1 MPEKRVA
8 APSLSAGALIAMV
21 FVFGSLGTQASHAAD
36 SVAYRH
42 RAPDPTLTDRIIVKW
57 RTSGVAAV
65 QIPDVKDRASRL
77 SDASGIQFTPVR
89 NLFGSTDVMGLGYIP
104 THEEMQRILGRLNA
118 DPGIEYAEVD
128 GFRYIQAFPK
138 DALPNDP
145 HFLASTAASN
155 AGNSDLNYGS
165 WEGQWYLLPSSST
178 APAALSVTTAWQTTL
193 GAASVV
199 VAVIDTGIIEA
210 HPDLASKLQLPG
222 YDFVSCD
229 QGNLTTATS
238 SQTTADCSASGSAA
252 TYYFA
257 NDGEGWHADAAD
269 PGDWIDATDAAM
281 TLFINAGCTTV
292 EPSSWHGTKVAGV
305 IGAATNNGI
314 GIAGIAPLTT
324 VLPVRAIGK
333 CSGRVS
339 DISAAI
345 MWAAGQA
352 VTVDAGSIAASPAAR
367 IINLSLGA
375 NTTCSSTEQSAI
387 SAALAAGVLV
397 VAAAGNEGGA
407 LDAPA
412 NCSGV
417 LSVVGLRQTGTKVP
431 YSNLSSSAAAA
442 TIAAPGG
449 NCVNTVAT
457 EACLYDIETTTD
469 AGSTAPASTPGFYT
483 YSLLNQ
489 SYLDAGGNP
498 DNAANVGTSFAAPMV
513 SGVAALMVG
522 IMPSLTPAQ
531 IIARIESSAVAFPT
545 TSSTTST
552 KCALA
557 STTTDANGNFTEPT
571 TPAECV
577 CTTATC
583 GAGMLNAASAVL
595 AAAGMFVQITPSS
608 TTGYPGQKI
617 KLDGSASTAAAGYT
631 IASYRWVTDPA
642 TSDQLIDANQAI
654 ATLVV
659 PTFRSIGVTLTITDN
674 IGRSLSATTT
684 IQSTLAAASGAGSL
698 RPQWLWPLGLLALW
712 QLYRRRAQARGSPSP
727 DSPNVLN

>member
-1 MPEKRVA
+1 
-8 APSLSAGALIAMV
+8 
-21 FVFGSLGTQASHAAD
+21 
-36 SVAYRH
+36 
-42 RAPDPTLTDRIIVKW
+42 
-57 RTSGVAAV
+57 
-65 QIPDVKDRASRL
+65 
-77 SDASGIQFTPVR
+77 
-89 NLFGSTDVMGLGYIP
+89 
-104 THEEMQRILGRLNA
+104 
-118 DPGIEYAEVD
+118 
-128 GFRYIQAFPK
+128 
-138 DALPNDP
+138 
-145 HFLASTAASN
+145 
-155 AGNSDLNYGS
+155 
-165 WEGQWYLLPSSST
+165 
-178 APAALSVTTAWQTTL
+178 
-193 GAASVV
+193 VV
-199 VAVIDTGIIEA
+199 VAVIDTGVIED

-229 QGNLTTATS
+229 QGNYTTATGS
-238 SQTTADCSASGSAA
+238 STTADCSASGSAA

-257 NDGEGWHADAAD
+257 NDGEGWHADASD

-314 GIAGIAPLTT
+314 GIAGIAPLAM

-345 MWAAGQA
+345 MWAAGQP
-352 VTVDAGSIAASPAAR
+352 VTVDAGTIAASPAAK

-375 NTTCSSTEQSAI
+375 NTVCSTTEQSAI

-412 NCSGV
+412 NCAGV

-442 TIAAPGG
+442 TIGAPGG

-457 EACLYDIETTTD
+457 QACLYDIETTTD
-469 AGSTAPASTPGFYT
+469 AGSTTPSTTPGFYT
-483 YSLLNQ
+483 YSLFSQ
-489 SYLDAGGNP
+489 SYLDSGSNP

-513 SGVAALMVG
+513 SGVAALMLG
-522 IMPSLTPAQ
+522 ITPSLTPTQ
-531 IIARIESSAVAFPT
+531 IIARMESSAVTFPT
-545 TSSTTST
+545 SSSTTST
-552 KCALA
+552 QCTLA
-557 STTTDANGNFTEPT
+557 STTADSNGNFTEPT

-583 GAGMLNAASAVL
+583 GAGMLNALSAVL
-595 AAAGMFVQITPSS
+595 AAAGMFVEITPSS
-608 TTGYPGQKI
+608 TTGYPGQRI
-617 KLDGSASTAAAGYT
+617 TLDGSASTAAAGYT
-631 IASYRWVTDPA
+631 IVSYQWTTDPH
-642 TSDQLIDANQAI
+642 TSEQLLNANQAI

-674 IGRSLSATTT
+674 IGRTLSGSTT
-684 IQSTLAAASGAGSL
+684 IQSSLAAASGVGSFQA
-698 RPQWLWPLGLLALW
+698 RWLAALSVLALW
-712 QLYRRRAQARGSPSP
+712 RVYRRRRLQSAAG
-727 DSPNVLN
+727 

>member
-1 MPEKRVA
+1 MPEARGA
-8 APSLSAGALIAMV
+8 APHLRASALAAFALLISAV
-21 FVFGSLGTQASHAAD
+21 GSQGSQAAD

-42 RAPDPTLTDRIIVKW
+42 PAPDPSLSDRIIVKW
-57 RTSGVAAV
+57 RGSGVAAV
-65 QIPDVKDRASRL
+65 QIPDVKDRAARL
-77 SDASGIQFTPVR
+77 SDATGIQFTPVH
-89 NLFGSTDVMGLGYIP
+89 NLFGSTDVMRLGYTP
-104 THEEMQRILGRLNA
+104 THEEMQRILARLNA

-128 GFRYIQAFPK
+128 GFRYIQAFP
-138 DALPNDP
+138 AELPNDP
-145 HFLASTAASN
+145 HFLPSTAASN
-155 AGNSDLNYGS
+155 ANNPDLNNGS
-165 WEGQWYLLPSSST
+165 WEGQWYLLPSSSST
-178 APAALSVTTAWQTTL
+178 PSALSATTAWQTTT

-199 VAVIDTGIIEA
+199 VAVIDTGIIEN

-229 QGNLTTATS
+229 QGNFTTATAGN
-238 SQTTADCSASGSAA
+238 TTADCSASGSAA

-281 TLFINAGCTTV
+281 TLFINGGCTTV
-292 EPSSWHGTKVAGV
+292 APSSWHGTKVAGI

-339 DISAAI
+339 DIAAAI
-345 MWAAGQA
+345 MWAAGQP
-352 VTVDAGSIAASPAAR
+352 VTVDAGSIAASPAAK

-375 NTTCSSTEQSAI
+375 PTACSTTEQSAI

-412 NCSGV
+412 NCAGV

-442 TIAAPGG
+442 TIGAPGG

-469 AGSTAPASTPGFYT
+469 AGSTAPSTTPGFYT
-483 YSLLNQ
+483 YALFSQ
-489 SYLDAGGNP
+489 SFLAAGGNP
-498 DNAANVGTSFAAPMV
+498 DNAANAGTSFAAPMV
-513 SGVAALMVG
+513 SGVAALMLG

-531 IIARIESSAVAFPT
+531 IIARIESSALTFPT
-545 TSSTTST
+545 SSSTTST
-552 KCALA
+552 KCTLA
-557 STTTDANGNFTEPT
+557 STTADSNGNFTEPAS
-571 TPAECV
+571 PAECV

-583 GAGMLNAASAVL
+583 GAGMLNALSSVL

-608 TTGYPGQKI
+608 TTGYPGQRI
-617 KLDGSASTAAAGYT
+617 KLDGSASTAAAHYT
-631 IASYRWVTDPA
+631 IVAYQWTTDPA
-642 TSDQLIDANQAI
+642 TSDQLVNANEAI

-674 IGRSLSATTT
+674 IGRTLSASTT
-684 IQSTLAAASGAGSL
+684 IQSSLAAASGAGGFEP
-698 RPQWLWPLGLLALW
+698 RWLGAMAVLALW
-712 QLYRRRAQARGSPSP
+712 GLYRRWRSRVAGAWSRR
-727 DSPNVLN
+727 VLN

>member
-1 MPEKRVA
+1 MPEARLVA
-8 APSLSAGALIAMV
+8 AHLRVTALAVLALLISGL
-21 FVFGSLGTQASHAAD
+21 GSQDARAAD
-36 SVAYRH
+36 SVAYR
-42 RAPDPTLTDRIIVKW
+42 RQSPDPSLSDRIIVKW
-57 RTSGVAAV
+57 RTTGVAAV
-65 QIPDVKDRASRL
+65 QIADVKDRAARL
-77 SDASGIQFTPVR
+77 SDASGIAFTPVH
-89 NLFGSTDVMGLGYIP
+89 NLFGSTDVFRLSYLP
-104 THEEMQRILGRLNA
+104 THEDMQRILARLNA
-118 DPGIEYAEVD
+118 DPAIEYAEVD
-128 GFRYIQAFPK
+128 GYRYIQAFP
-138 DALPNDP
+138 ATLPNDP
-145 HFLASTAASN
+145 HFYASTATSN
-155 AGNSDLNYGS
+155 AGNPDLNNGS

-178 APAALSVTTAWQTTL
+178 APAALSVTTAWQTTT
-193 GAASVV
+193 GSATVV

-210 HPDLASKLQLPG
+210 HPDLAGKLQQG

-229 QGNLTTATS
+229 QGNYTVATGS
-238 SQTTADCSASGSAA
+238 STTADCSATGSNA

-314 GIAGIAPLTT
+314 GIAGIAPLTML
-324 VLPVRAIGK
+324 LPVRAVGK

-339 DISAAI
+339 DIAAAI

-352 VTVDAGSIAASPAAR
+352 VTVDAGTIAASPAAK

-375 NTTCSSTEQSAI
+375 NTACSSTEQSAI
-387 SAALAAGVLV
+387 SAAVAAGVLV
-397 VAAAGNEGGA
+397 VVAAGNEGGA

-412 NCSGV
+412 NCTGSLAV
-417 LSVVGLRQTGTKVP
+417 IGLRQSGTKVP
-431 YSNLSSSAAAA
+431 YSNLNSSTTSNSTSIF
-442 TIAAPGG
+442 TIGAPGG

-469 AGSTAPASTPGFYT
+469 AGSTTPSPTPGFYT
-483 YSLLNQ
+483 YSLFNQ
-489 SYLDAGGNP
+489 SYLDSGGNP

-513 SGVAALMVG
+513 SGVAALMMG
-522 IMPSLTPAQ
+522 IMPSLTPSQ
-531 IIARIESSAVAFPT
+531 VITRMMSSAVAFPT
-545 TSSTTST
+545 SSSTTST
-552 KCALA
+552 KCTLA
-557 STTTDANGNFTEPT
+557 STTTDSNNNFVEPT

-608 TTGYPGQKI
+608 TTGYPGQRI
-617 KLDGSASTAAAGYT
+617 TLNGSASTAAAGYT
-631 IASYRWVTDPA
+631 IVSYQWTTDPH
-642 TSDQLIDANQAI
+642 TSEQLLNANQAI

-674 IGRSLSATTT
+674 IGRTLSATTT
-684 IQSTLAAASGAGSL
+684 IQSSLGAASGVGSFQAG
-698 RPQWLWPLGLLALW
+698 WLAPLALLALW
-712 QLYRRRAQARGSPSP
+712 RLARGRRPQAP
-727 DSPNVLN
+727 ARAGAF